1 MVVIYRA
8 HGLRF
13 VVYSMDHQPAH
24 VHIIGDG
31 ELKVDIAGE
40 SGRPEII
47 WSKGMK
53 PGNARRALADA
64 GLAGEDMA
72 AIRLAAIRAEIGR
85 AHV

>member
-13 VVYSMDHQPAH
+13 VVYSMDHEPAH

-53 PGNARRALADA
+53 TGDARRALAVVRDRQA
-64 GLAGEDMA
+64 EFLA
-72 AIRLAAIRAEIGR
+72 RWHEIHGDKT
-85 AHV
+85 